1 MALSSDY
8 VLRLGPF
15 DHAGRPLIAGADLST
30 DQGREQLREAAQL
43 RYDQLIKAGPE
54 RLVTGSDDFT
64 LFLWSP
70 TVSKAPLTR
79 MTGHQNLINHVA
91 FSPST
96 DYIASASFDKSI
108 KLWNGTTGKFICN
121 LRAHVG
127 CVYWCAWSA
136 DSRLLVSASKDSTL
150 KLWDVRTGKMVED
163 LPGHA
168 DEVFTVDWTASG
180 ESRVISGGRDRMIKF
195 WRQ

>member
-1 MALSSDY
+1 M
-8 VLRLGPF
+8 LRLGPF
-15 DHAGRPLIAGADLST
+15 DHEGRLLVAGSSLSSTEDL
-30 DQGREQLREAAQL
+30 EQLRVAAEK
-43 RYDQLIKAGPE
+43 RYADLVKSGPE
-54 RLVTGSDDFT
+54 LLVTGSDDYT

-70 TVSKAPLTR
+70 TNSKQPLTR

-96 DYIASASFDKSI
+96 DLIASASFDKCV
-108 KLWNGTTGKFICN
+108 KLWNGKTGKFVSN
-121 LRAHVG
+121 LRAHVAS
-127 CVYWCAWSA
+127 VYWCAWSA
-136 DSRLLVSASKDSTL
+136 DSRLLVSASRDSTL
-150 KLWDVRTGKMVED
+150 KLWDVRTMKMVED

-180 ESRVISGGRDRMIKF
+180 ESRVISGGRDKMIKF